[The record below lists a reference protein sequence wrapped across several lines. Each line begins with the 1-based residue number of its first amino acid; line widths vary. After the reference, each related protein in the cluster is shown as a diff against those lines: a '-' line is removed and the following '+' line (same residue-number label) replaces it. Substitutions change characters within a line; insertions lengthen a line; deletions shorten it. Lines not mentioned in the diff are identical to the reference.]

1 MNLGANIAKLISM
14 IENGVWTILFPE
26 FSWERRSKLELCIFK
41 PLSDLQ
47 CAPRCCNVRDMSL
60 QKQEF
65 YKIGKRNDCPTKI
78 SLKSQCTQLRQRC
91 FQNTYLVQF

>member
-1 MNLGANIAKLISM
+1 MEYGPFCFQNLVGKEGQNWSYVYLNLFLIYS
-14 IENGVWTILFPE
+14 VRL
-26 FSWERRSKLELCIFK
+26 
-41 PLSDLQ
+41 DVVVY
-47 CAPRCCNVRDMSL
+47 VRDMSL